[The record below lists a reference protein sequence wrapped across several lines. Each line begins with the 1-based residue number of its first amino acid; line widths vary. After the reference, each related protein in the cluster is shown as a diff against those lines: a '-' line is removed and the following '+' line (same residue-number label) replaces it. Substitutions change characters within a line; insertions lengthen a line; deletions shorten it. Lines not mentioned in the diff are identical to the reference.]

1 MHASPTKRRLCTRQ
15 RLCPTVRMLFV
26 TLSCVT
32 AAQLPSE
39 RRDPLENSSD
49 ELVVNADSQPL
60 AFGRPRPRLP
70 HSSYLGVYGRAVLML
85 ATVVVAQTVGSA
97 SWMGPLAGPVLAWSA
112 LRADYVLQPRSKAPV
127 TAAAHATTLSSQR
140 PGRAHPEPER
150 RALAAW
156 MPRRGSALLPGQSRR
171 LTPPALALQAL
182 PVTTAGAFVM
192 YAASDTMSQSVAQQC
207 EHQPACNID
216 YKRAARTGLSASVLS
231 GALAYFYYAWLDR
244 AIGVPR
250 ALSSRL
256 VPGGLAAR
264 ALLPALPIA
273 GKIAIDIGLFEPVYD
288 TLYITLQVL
297 TLTLPAR

>member
-1 MHASPTKRRLCTRQ
+1 MVKIARDRGSLRDRPIVPEAYPLAQGKHTLSPRGEPLSVDAKERLRQRSGAWPESPT
-15 RLCPTVRMLFV
+15 
-26 TLSCVT
+26 
-32 AAQLPSE
+32 
-39 RRDPLENSSD
+39 
-49 ELVVNADSQPL
+49 
-60 AFGRPRPRLP
+60 
-70 HSSYLGVYGRAVLML
+70 
-85 ATVVVAQTVGSA
+85 
-97 SWMGPLAGPVLAWSA
+97 
-112 LRADYVLQPRSKAPV
+112 
-127 TAAAHATTLSSQR
+127 
-140 PGRAHPEPER
+140 
-150 RALAAW
+150 
-156 MPRRGSALLPGQSRR
+156 
-171 LTPPALALQAL
+171 PPPLALQAL
-182 PVTTAGAFVM
+182 PVTTVGAFVM

-207 EHQPACNID
+207 EHQPSCNID